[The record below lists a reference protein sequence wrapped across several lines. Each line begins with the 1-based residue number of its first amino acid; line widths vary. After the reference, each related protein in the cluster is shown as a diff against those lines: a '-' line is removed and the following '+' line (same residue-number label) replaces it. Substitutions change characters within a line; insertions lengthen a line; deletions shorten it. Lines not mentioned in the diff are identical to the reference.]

1 MEADRTE
8 ITNLATKFPVIVQD
22 LFRSYQAWAKRCN
35 VEQWR
40 K

>member
-8 ITNLATKFPVIVQD
+8 MNDLAAQFPVIVQD
-22 LFRSYQAWAKRCN
+22 LARSYEAWAKRCN
-35 VEQWR
+35 VEQW